1 MLKNYQDEAIKRL
14 DSFCNNLNSKSITE
28 SFKSVTGKQY
38 LEIEEYDKPYVCVRI
53 PTGGGKTLIAS
64 KSIRV
69 LVHEYLNNDY
79 HLIFWLAPS
88 DKIVTQT
95 LDALK
100 DKRHFYRQVLDKE
113 FDNVK
118 VMSIKE
124 SYKETFNPKEEL
136 VIIVGTIQSFRTNS
150 KDGRKFYEENGSY
163 YELLKDRDVI
173 PSMENI
179 MKFFKP
185 IIILD
190 EAHRSST
197 TLSVHSLLN
206 LNPSFIFQ
214 LTATPITTTE
224 KAKGIYASN
233 ILYSVSATELKK
245 EDMIKLPIFLKTLDD
260 SMSILKDGIEKRN
273 YLEELAKLEELHT
286 KRYIRPI
293 NLIRADEN
301 RGEDSLTYDKIKTIL
316 MEDFNID
323 ESYIAIHTGNKKEL
337 DGVDLLSRNSKIRYI
352 ITVDALKEGWD
363 CPFAYVLSVVSNM
376 ESKTAIEQLIGRV
389 LRMPYIEQKDQKE
402 LSYSYVL
409 VASSSFEEVADSIG
423 QTLINNGF
431 EQMEAKISINQSSNT
446 NSEVDN
452 LGGLWGEMLY
462 EDRQIKLDDDFK
474 VEDLNL
480 KNVDPY
486 ININTQTKN
495 LSIVTVPIKSKREKF
510 KSDLKKVLP
519 VEAHAQVDEI
529 LAKIES
535 LSDDRLEIVSDLE
548 LPKLMIEDD
557 GEIVEFE
564 ESLILE
570 YIDITDKDLI
580 KEANLSLTEFDIEL
594 NEHLGIIDVENN
606 KLKKREITSEQG
618 ELDFEN
624 DHKKIESILNEHT
637 MDSDNKELI
646 TKLVVSTSKIIVNE
660 NKDILKILDSK
671 QLKTF
676 ISLTIVNLLESRD
689 NIDIHLLKS
698 KKYQLKRAIL
708 NKLKDIIVSSKEISF
723 NNLFKANK
731 FAFEEENSFVFSLNG
746 AYIPNPDNRSGNFNK
761 HKYEGVHKFDSEEE
775 YQVALYIDKMDSV
788 ISWIR
793 NIDKDPLNSFWL
805 QTKTD
810 KFYPD
815 FIIHF
820 KNGTTAVA
828 EYKGQAYIKEYEETK
843 KPVGD
848 AWGSI
853 DENYKFI
860 SLYATNFKDV
870 LQDVK

>member
-14 DSFCNNLNSKSITE
+14 DTFCNDINSKSITK

-69 LVHEYLNNDY
+69 LVNEYLNNDY
-79 HLIFWLAPS
+79 HLVFWLAPS

-118 VMSIKE
+118 VMSVKE

-163 YELLKDRDVI
+163 HELLKDRDVI
-173 PSMENI
+173 PSMENV

-197 TLSVHSLLN
+197 TLSLQSLLN
-206 LNPSFIFQ
+206 LNPSFIFE
-214 LTATPITTTE
+214 LTATPITKTE

-260 SMSILKDGIEKRN
+260 SMSILKDAIEKRN

-286 KRYIRPI
+286 NRYIRPI

-323 ESYIAIHTGNKKEL
+323 ESHIAIHTGNKKEL
-337 DGVDLLSRNSKIRYI
+337 DGIDLLSGDCNIRYI

-402 LSYSYVL
+402 LAYSYVL

-423 QTLINNGF
+423 QTLVNNGF

-446 NSEVDN
+446 NSEVDEI
-452 LGGLWGEMLY
+452 GGLWGEMLY
-462 EDRQIKLDDDFK
+462 EDRQIKLDDNFK
-474 VEDLNL
+474 VEDANL
-480 KNVDPY
+480 KNVEPY
-486 ININTQTKN
+486 INTETKK
-495 LSIVTVPIKSKREKF
+495 LSIVTVPTKSKREKF
-510 KSDLKKVLP
+510 KADLKKVLP
-519 VEAHAQVDEI
+519 VESHTQIDEI

-535 LSDDRLEIVSDLE
+535 LSDDRLEMVSDIE

-557 GEIVEFE
+557 GEVVEFE

-594 NEHLGIIDVENN
+594 NEHDGIIDVVNN
-606 KLKKREITSEQG
+606 KLIKKEITAQQTEI
-618 ELDFEN
+618 DYDN
-624 DHKKIESILNEHT
+624 DNKKIESILNEHT
-637 MDSDNKELI
+637 IDSDNKELI
-646 TKLVVSTSKIIVNE
+646 AKLVISISKIIVDE

-671 QLKTF
+671 QLKIF
-676 ISLTIVNLLESRD
+676 ISLTIINLLDSRE
-689 NIDIHLLKS
+689 NIDIYLLKS

-708 NKLKDIIVSSKEISF
+708 NKLKDIIINSKEVSF
-723 NNLFKANK
+723 NSLFATNK
-731 FAFEEENSFVFSLNG
+731 FRFDANSSFVFSPTGSYN
-746 AYIPNPDNRSGNFNK
+746 PNPDNRSGNFNK
-761 HKYEGVHKFDSEEE
+761 HKYEGIHKLDTDEE
-775 YQVALYIDKMDSV
+775 YEVAMYIDKMDSV
-788 ISWIR
+788 SSWIR

-805 QTKTD
+805 QTKEG

-820 KNGTTAVA
+820 KSGITAVA
-828 EYKGQAYIKEYEETK
+828 EYKGKVYIKEYEETK

-848 AWGSI
+848 AWGSL
-853 DENYKFI
+853 DENYKFL

-870 LQDVK
+870 LNELKS